1 MSPLRVC
8 ESATPSLKQKS
19 AVFHFLFL
27 IVLACFVHLP
37 SFRSVRSSAHEN
49 RGEGVTKKDNK
60 KKHRK
65 VFFLLFQPE
74 TLSFTYYLFPPFLFL
89 LEDNSTH
96 STNIRFNTFLP
107 SLIRVHACA
116 SNIQAMRERE
126 SFIVKCLVSKE
137 DPFGEKGRENY
148 KGSELRPCV
157 NSHQFAFARSGPR
170 QIRTNQ
176 QLLLRTLLHTLSL
189 FLSFSHTLS
198 LSHSHAQTTTNSN
211 RKRKRERQQWYLW
224 STALSLSYTLC
235 KVSVILVHPRT
246 QKFVVCSLCQT
257 PRLVQHERCLAG
269 LYREELRR
277 LSIKRKCTTT
287 TGGGRI
293 ELWRTRKTKNRNEN
307 ERVLFIPNKMI
318 LRPTLALRTWLFW
331 TALGLWKWK
340 TGFRINKIC
349 NNFDRPPP
357 PPPRCRMFDTHMSC
371 VHFCLSLFKL
381 RVKSFLW
388 LLSVYFWTWIQLN
401 VAK

>member
-116 SNIQAMRERE
+116 SNIQAKRERE

-189 FLSFSHTLS
+189 SFFLSHTHFLSHIRTHKLQQTVIEREKERETAMIFMKYSS
-198 LSHSHAQTTTNSN
+198 LS
-211 RKRKRERQQWYLW
+211 
-224 STALSLSYTLC
+224 LSLSYTLC
-235 KVSVILVHPRT
+235 KVSVILLHPRT

-257 PRLVQHERCLAG
+257 PRLVQHERWLAFTERSWG
-269 LYREELRR
+269 DFR
-277 LSIKRKCTTT
+277 SK
-287 TGGGRI
+287 
-293 ELWRTRKTKNRNEN
+293 EN
-307 ERVLFIPNKMI
+307 
-318 LRPTLALRTWLFW
+318 AQ
-331 TALGLWKWK
+331 
-340 TGFRINKIC
+340 
-349 NNFDRPPP
+349 
-357 PPPRCRMFDTHMSC
+357 
-371 VHFCLSLFKL
+371 
-381 RVKSFLW
+381 
-388 LLSVYFWTWIQLN
+388 QLQAA
-401 VAK
+401 VG